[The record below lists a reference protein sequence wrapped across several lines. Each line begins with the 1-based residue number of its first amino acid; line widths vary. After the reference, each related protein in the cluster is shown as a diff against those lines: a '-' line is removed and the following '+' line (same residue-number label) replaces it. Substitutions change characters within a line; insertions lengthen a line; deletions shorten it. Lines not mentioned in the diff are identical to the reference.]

1 MEVGFWR
8 LMIAFFL
15 LKFAWKNNREEDKFL
30 FPQFRQ
36 VHLSSTFPKDCFV
49 REVIKLTSYMDFPE
63 DICISAKVYLK
74 SVEVMRVLWNHV
86 LSIYKHLRSFDS
98 SKVIWYQFFFLISNS
113 EEY

>member
-1 MEVGFWR
+1 
-8 LMIAFFL
+8 
-15 LKFAWKNNREEDKFL
+15 
-30 FPQFRQ
+30 
-36 VHLSSTFPKDCFV
+36 
-49 REVIKLTSYMDFPE
+49 MDFPE

-74 SVEVMRVLWNHV
+74 PVEVMRVLWNHV